1 MELFTFMNTW
11 LWDEVGRTRFK
22 RSIQVILS
30 QDLLNSNLNYTKTD
44 PQEKEITQ
52 DTGAI
57 TN

>member
-1 MELFTFMNTW
+1 MNTW

-30 QDLLNSNLNYTKTD
+30 QDLFNSNLNYKKTD